1 MTQSPPSFA
10 CAVPGADGRRV
21 CVCVHVRRSA
31 WLSAILAGAAIVP
44 GAYGLLA
51 VRPTPLSADQMRSE
65 RARTPAGYVYVPG
78 GYCVVGSDEPDA
90 DDDVR
95 PARRV
100 FVPSFYLGRTEVS
113 HAEWK
118 RFRPAHPI
126 PAGQESH
133 PVTHITL
140 EAARAY
146 AAFVG
151 GRLPTDREWEK
162 AARGPDGRR
171 YPWGDV
177 LDVKRANIR
186 ERPGGSALYNRS
198 AAVAKASGTTCVA
211 GPSRL
216 LPVTGFPEGASPYGA
231 LNMAGNAWEW
241 VDDAYHGDPRKRIIR
256 GGAAGYW
263 ERDARTYHRGIE
275 GAGVT

>member
-1 MTQSPPSFA
+1 M
-10 CAVPGADGRRV
+10 
-21 CVCVHVRRSA
+21 RRST
-31 WLSAILAGAAIVP
+31 WLRAALAVGALSL
-44 GAYGLLA
+44 GAYGFLA

-65 RARTPAGYVYVPG
+65 RANTPPGFVYVPG
-78 GYCVVGSDEPDA
+78 GSFVVGSDDPDA
-90 DDDVR
+90 DDEAR

-100 FVPSFYLGRTEVS
+100 YLPSFYMGRTEVS

-118 RFRPAHPI
+118 RFRPAHQI
-126 PAGQESH
+126 PDGLAKH
-133 PVTHITL
+133 PMTHITL
-140 EAARAY
+140 EEARAY
-146 AAFVG
+146 CAFVG

-162 AARGPDGRR
+162 AARGSDGRR

-177 LDVKRANIR
+177 LDAKLANIR
-186 ERPGGSALYNRS
+186 ERRSRAASNSRSVAATQSGGAE
-198 AAVAKASGTTCVA
+198 CVV
-211 GPSRL
+211 GPSKL
-216 LPVTGFPEGASPYGA
+216 LPVTAFPEGASPYGA

-241 VDDAYHGDPRKRIIR
+241 VEDAFHGDPQKRIIR

>member
-1 MTQSPPSFA
+1 
-10 CAVPGADGRRV
+10 
-21 CVCVHVRRSA
+21 VRRNT
-31 WLSAILAGAAIVP
+31 WLSTAFVGAAFVL
-44 GAYGLLA
+44 GGYGFHA
-51 VRPTPLSADQMRSE
+51 SRPTPLSADQIRSE
-65 RARTPAGYVYVPG
+65 RARTPAGFVYVPG
-78 GYCVVGSDEPDA
+78 GDCIVGSDDPDA

-100 FVPSFYLGRTEVS
+100 YVPSFYVGRTEVS

-118 RFRPAHPI
+118 RFRPAHRI
-126 PAGQESH
+126 PTGLANH

-140 EAARAY
+140 EDARAY
-146 AAFVG
+146 CASIG

-162 AARGPDGRR
+162 AARGADGRR

-186 ERPGGSALYNRS
+186 ERRGGTSRSNGPSAAGGSGA
-198 AAVAKASGTTCVA
+198 TCVA

-216 LPVTGFPEGASPYGA
+216 LAVSEFPEGASPCGA
-231 LNMAGNAWEW
+231 LNLAGNAWEW
-241 VDDAYHGDPRKRIIR
+241 VEDAYHGDPQKRIIR